1 MTVTET
7 SRTVDVEI
15 RYISTRN
22 PVKHT
27 GNYKFE
33 FSFSSF
39 AKRSGQNIV
48 VNEWTSGIHIK
59 TGNGIWGQILA
70 PSADSNSEGFGYSS
84 SQIFSIIRLKIEKK
98 NVTFVSVKSTN

>member
-7 SRTVDVEI
+7 SRAVDVEI
-15 RYISTRN
+15 RYIS
-22 PVKHT
+22 T

-98 NVTFVSVKSTN
+98 M